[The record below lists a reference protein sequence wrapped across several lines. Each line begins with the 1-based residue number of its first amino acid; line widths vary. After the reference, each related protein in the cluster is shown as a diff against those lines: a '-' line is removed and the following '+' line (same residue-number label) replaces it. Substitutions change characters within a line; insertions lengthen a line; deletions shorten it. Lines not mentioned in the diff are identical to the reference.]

1 MRRGPAIVAALL
13 CLCFLAVACD
23 STSAPT
29 DDGKGKENGK
39 QVTSAGGKDWEVT
52 LTSDRHRYNSGESV
66 RLTLRLTNHG
76 DKPLQLTFPSAKT
89 HDVTVSDED
98 GRIVWQWSHDRAFA
112 QALQERTVLAGGSL
126 TRDVAWDGSDNDGD
140 IVESGDYEVTGWF
153 TARDHD
159 QKVEPMLVEF
169 R

>member
-29 DDGKGKENGK
+29 DDGKGK
-39 QVTSAGGKDWEVT
+39 DWEVT
-52 LTSDRHRYNSGESV
+52 LTSDRRRYNSGQSV
-66 RLTLRLTNHG
+66 HLTLRLTNTG
-76 DKPLQLTFPSAKT
+76 DKPLQLTFASAKT
-89 HDVTVSDED
+89 HDFTVSDGD

-112 QALQERTVLAGGSL
+112 QALQERTVLVGGSL
-126 TRDVAWDGSDNDGD
+126 TREVTWDGSDNDGD
-140 IVESGDYEVTGWF
+140 IVEPGDYEVTGWF

-159 QKVEPMLVEF
+159 QKVEPILVEF
-169 R
+169 Q